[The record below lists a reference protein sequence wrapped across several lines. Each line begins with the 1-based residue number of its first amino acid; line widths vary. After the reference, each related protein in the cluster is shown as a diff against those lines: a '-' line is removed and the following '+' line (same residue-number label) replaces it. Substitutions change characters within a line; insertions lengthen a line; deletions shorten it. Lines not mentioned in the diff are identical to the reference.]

1 MAYACKCPKI
11 DTLIPTW
18 VKGRTV
24 AWLTYRAVHVNN
36 LLAPGSHTGLL
47 PPCPTQVR
55 STPCFMIF
63 KDQQLLHTQLGPN
76 KEKLEDAL
84 RHFVL
89 EGKMPKGRLYF
100 PQT

>member
-1 MAYACKCPKI
+1 
-11 DTLIPTW
+11 
-18 VKGRTV
+18 
-24 AWLTYRAVHVNN
+24 
-36 LLAPGSHTGLL
+36 
-47 PPCPTQVR
+47 
-55 STPCFMIF
+55 MIF